1 MIGSPNR
8 PHFHT
13 ITPYLMTN
21 DIDSVVDFLQQAF
34 DATETYRTTGDAG
47 GSHVELQIGDARLM
61 LGGGSGTVDQPTQSA
76 MFLYVEEV
84 DAVYQSALDA
94 GATSIIE
101 PADGMFQEERGAGVR
116 DPFGND
122 WYIGRFGPASEHE

>member
-1 MIGSPNR
+1 MIGNPNR

-13 ITPYLMTN
+13 ITPYLMAI
-21 DIDSVVDFLQQAF
+21 DIEPVVDFLQRAF
-34 DATETYRTTGDAG
+34 DASESYRTTGDAG
-47 GSHVELQIGDARLM
+47 GSHVELQIGDSRLM
-61 LGGGSGTVDQPTQSA
+61 LGGGNDTVEQPTQCA
-76 MFLYVEEV
+76 MFLYVDDV

-101 PADGMFQEERGAGVR
+101 PADGMFGEERGAGVR

-122 WYIGRFGPASEHE
+122 WYIGRFGPGSQHG